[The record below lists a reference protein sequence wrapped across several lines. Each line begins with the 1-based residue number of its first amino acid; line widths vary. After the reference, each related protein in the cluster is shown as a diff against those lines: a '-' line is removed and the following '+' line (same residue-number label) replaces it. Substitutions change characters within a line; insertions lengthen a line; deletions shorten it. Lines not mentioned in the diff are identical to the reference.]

1 MHPTTT
7 QPTHIPLSALTIICL
22 LASVFPALA
31 ADDIRLEPRVQAMPR
46 IKAAPYTKLADGSA
60 LTVQGKHAYI
70 TTDDGQT
77 WLDPIPLFPNGP
89 DLEVSN
95 ERVLTRTRDGA
106 IIVGFMNLNSRNWG
120 WDDAKNAPDRDVRL
134 DTWTIRSLDEGRTWQ
149 DAQRVQGGWCGAVR
163 DIIQTTSGR
172 VGCRVAAG
180 AREIE
185 VDMGR
190 VSFRSEDIPV
200 RGTKREVLRE
210 TLELE
215 GERLVLSAA
224 TLGNPHCV
232 VERDRVLEEDCLR
245 LGPRLERHSLFPHRT
260 NVQFLRV
267 LDPQNLEIEIW
278 ERGAGRTLSSG
289 SSSCAAA
296 AVARRLR
303 LCEPSV
309 HVRMPGGV
317 LDVHVAEDFSVRLV
331 GPASPVLDGRLG
343 EALLP
348 ERWRDG

>member
-1 MHPTTT
+1 MRFDKY
-7 QPTHIPLSALTIICL
+7 QALGNDYL
-22 LASVFPALA
+22 VLVEPGLDA
-31 ADDIRLEPRVQAMPR
+31 AAE
-46 IKAAPYTKLADGSA
+46 AAWARAVCDRHFGVGADGLLLQHVDRPLA
-60 LTVQGKHAYI
+60 LRI
-70 TTDDGQT
+70 LNPDGSEAEKSGNGLRIFAR
-77 WLDPIPLFPNGP
+77 WLFDAGRVGHEPFQ
-89 DLEVSN
+89 LE
-95 ERVLTRTRDGA
+95 T
-106 IIVGFMNLNSRNWG
+106 
-120 WDDAKNAPDRDVRL
+120 K
-134 DTWTIRSLDEGRTWQ
+134 
-149 DAQRVQGGWCGAVR
+149 
-163 DIIQTTSGR
+163 SGR

-260 NVQFLRV
+260 NVQLLRV

-296 AVARRLR
+296 AIARRLR

>member
-1 MHPTTT
+1 MRFDKY
-7 QPTHIPLSALTIICL
+7 QALGNDYL
-22 LASVFPALA
+22 VLVEPGLDA
-31 ADDIRLEPRVQAMPR
+31 AAE
-46 IKAAPYTKLADGSA
+46 AAWARAVCDRHFGVGADGLLLQHVDRPLA
-60 LTVQGKHAYI
+60 LRI
-70 TTDDGQT
+70 LNPDGSEAEKSGNGLRIFAR
-77 WLDPIPLFPNGP
+77 WLFDAGRVGHEPFQ
-89 DLEVSN
+89 LE
-95 ERVLTRTRDGA
+95 T
-106 IIVGFMNLNSRNWG
+106 
-120 WDDAKNAPDRDVRL
+120 K
-134 DTWTIRSLDEGRTWQ
+134 
-149 DAQRVQGGWCGAVR
+149 
-163 DIIQTTSGR
+163 SGR
-172 VGCRVAAG
+172 VGCRVASG

-232 VERDRVLEEDCLR
+232 VERD
-245 LGPRLERHSLFPHRT
+245 
-260 NVQFLRV
+260 RV